1 MSCIGW
7 RLAECEPFCEPF
19 HGQINMATQ
28 RRTKTCSKDDV
39 ATSKRRGAHAE
50 ANVDDM
56 FRAFSERTRLR
67 ILHLLLHGEMCVGDL
82 VTILQT
88 AQPRASQ
95 HLAYL
100 RNAGLVVVR
109 KAGLW
114 SYYSLAPASS
124 RFHQKLLECLRHCF
138 AEVPELQADDCRAAA
153 LKKSGQCCSHPNR

>member
-1 MSCIGW
+1 MG
-7 RLAECEPFCEPF
+7 
-19 HGQINMATQ
+19 MATQ
-28 RRTKTCSKDDV
+28 RRTKTCSNE
-39 ATSKRRGAHAE
+39 ASANSNGPEGHADG
-50 ANVDDM
+50 NVDDM

-67 ILHLLLHGEMCVGDL
+67 ILHLLLRGEMCVGDL

-88 AQPRASQ
+88 TQPRASQ

-153 LKKSGQCCSHPNR
+153 LKKSGQCCSHRGR

>member
-7 RLAECEPFCEPF
+7 RLAESEPFCKPF
-19 HGQINMATQ
+19 HDQMNMAKQ
-28 RRTKTCSKDDV
+28 RRTKTCSSD
-39 ATSKRRGAHAE
+39 ASANSNGREGHAE

-67 ILHLLLHGEMCVGDL
+67 ILHLLLRGEMCVGDL

-88 AQPRASQ
+88 TQPRASQ
-95 HLAYL
+95 HLAY
-100 RNAGLVVVR
+100 VR